1 VSTKTENAFED
12 YVSVSTILLGRL
24 VAKEELV
31 HKKAMKAFFKSK
43 DAELDHYRAIVKDTL
58 LIDVCRL
65 RLLEIAIVSM
75 PLRKKPDH
83 DLGAWLLRKLVEV
96 YSTVE
101 EHDRQYLGS
110 PIEYYEK
117 VLIERGMMLRSQTRL
132 LKDDKDDKDDEA
144 P

>member
-1 VSTKTENAFED
+1 MSSKTDSAFEA
-12 YVSVSTILLGRL
+12 YCTASAILLGRL
-24 VAKEELV
+24 VASGEIAR
-31 HKKAMKAFFKSK
+31 KKAMKSFFKAK

-65 RLLEIAIVSM
+65 RLLEIAIISM

-83 DLGAWLLRKLVEV
+83 ELGAWLLRKLVET

-101 EHDRQYLGS
+101 EHERKYLGS

-117 VLIERGMMLRSQTRL
+117 VLIERGMMVREETRL
-132 LKDDKDDKDDEA
+132 LKDGTAEDDA

>member
-1 VSTKTENAFED
+1 MSFTKTENAFET
-12 YVSVSTILLGRL
+12 YINASTILLGRL

-31 HKKAMKAFFKSK
+31 RKKAMKAFFKAK

-65 RLLEIAIVSM
+65 RLFEIAIISL
-75 PLRKKPDH
+75 PLRTKPDH
-83 DLGAWLLRKLVEV
+83 DLGAWLLRKLVET

-101 EHDRQYLGS
+101 EHERKYLGS

-117 VLIERGMMLRSQTRL
+117 VLIERGMMLRSETRL
-132 LKDDKDDKDDEA
+132 LKEGKAEDEA

>member
-1 VSTKTENAFED
+1 MSTKSESAFEG
-12 YVSVSTILLGRL
+12 YVTASTILLGRL

-31 HKKAMKAFFKSK
+31 RKKAMKSFFKAK

-65 RLLEIAIVSM
+65 RLLETAIISM

-83 DLGAWLLRKLVEV
+83 DLGIWLMRKLIEV

-101 EHDRQYLGS
+101 EHDRSQLGS
-110 PIEYYEK
+110 PIEYFEK
-117 VLIERGMMLRSQTRL
+117 VLMERGMMLRVETRL
-132 LKDDKDDKDDEA
+132 LKGGKEDAEA
-144 P
+144 R

>member
-1 VSTKTENAFED
+1 VSTKTDNAFET
-12 YVSVSTILLGRL
+12 YINVSTLLLGRL
-24 VAKEELV
+24 VAREELV
-31 HKKAMKAFFKSK
+31 RKKAMKAFFKAK

-58 LIDVCRL
+58 LIDACRL
-65 RLLEIAIVSM
+65 RLLEIAIISL

-83 DLGAWLLRKLVEV
+83 DLGAWLLRKLVET

-101 EHDRQYLGS
+101 EHDRGHLGP

-117 VLIERGMMLRSQTRL
+117 VLIERGMMLRTETRL
-132 LKDDKDDKDDEA
+132 LTERTADDDA